1 MARVRANQQQTQC
14 APCGIGTDGGEGWT
28 SHDVP
33 PQEYEQEDS
42 QVRVY
47 GGSSKGFSLMA
58 MIICAVVAFIAGY
71 FAAKTDALGHLMSM
85 FGKKDAAQ
93 G

>member
-1 MARVRANQQQTQC
+1 MARVRATQPQTQC
-14 APCGIGTDGGEGWT
+14 APCGIGTDGGEEWT
-28 SHDVP
+28 
-33 PQEYEQEDS
+33 YEQEEDS

-58 MIICAVVAFIAGY
+58 MIICAIVALIAGY
-71 FAAKTDALGHLMSM
+71 IAAKTDALGHLMSM

>member
-1 MARVRANQQQTQC
+1 M
-14 APCGIGTDGGEGWT
+14 PPEGA
-28 SHDVP
+28 
-33 PQEYEQEDS
+33 PQEYEQEEGS

-47 GGSSKGFSLMA
+47 GGGGNKFSLMA
-58 MIICAVVAFIAGY
+58 MIICAIVSLIAGY